1 MSPAPPPA
9 SGNKKYIYG
18 GGSGWLTT
26 KFGVEPGET
35 MTLRFMVMDT
45 GDGALDSAAIID
57 HITWEKAP
65 PKTATGET
73 DRPPR

>member
-1 MSPAPPPA
+1 
-9 SGNKKYIYG
+9 
-18 GGSGWLTT
+18 
-26 KFGVEPGET
+26 